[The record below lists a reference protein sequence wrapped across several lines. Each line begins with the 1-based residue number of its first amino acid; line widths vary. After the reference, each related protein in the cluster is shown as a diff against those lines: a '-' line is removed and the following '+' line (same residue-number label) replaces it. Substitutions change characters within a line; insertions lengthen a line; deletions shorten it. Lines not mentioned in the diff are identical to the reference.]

1 MNDISI
7 DLILDKTKFPKT
19 YNASLIIITI
29 LGIFLYIIFTYKYQ
43 TYYISQ
49 GKIKNNQIELLVNLN
64 DIKYIQNSSE
74 VEIEGAVYKYRLVHI
89 DNNLYVDDNYQN
101 YQYLYIEVAGIHN
114 IDNYVYKVKIPKE
127 NKTLAKYLIKYL

>member
-49 GKIKNNQIELLVNLN
+49 GKIINNQIELLVNLN

-74 VEIEGAVYKYRLVHI
+74 VEIEGTVYKYCLAHI

>member
-49 GKIKNNQIELLVNLN
+49 GKIINNQIELLVNLN